1 MAKTQ
6 TIKQVKTITDLRD
19 NLAEVFTSLRNGKSE
34 IEEAEVLANVAG
46 KMITS
51 ARTQIEY
58 SLARNEKPNIPFL
71 K

>member
-1 MAKTQ
+1 MAKAN
-6 TIKQVKTITDLRD
+6 KQVKTITDLRD
-19 NLAEVFTSLRNGKSE
+19 NLAEVFTNLRNGKSE